1 VLLVGV
7 SKVEIEI
14 RNRSLSGLA
23 NGFDVL
29 DDCGTN
35 RRHQQ
40 PFTIVVKEFT
50 NQSTLLP
57 EPAISH
63 TNTLS
68 NVVVMSGLDAH
79 VFRVSREAN
88 RSTSSHRI
96 YCLERTTLQIPH
108 DGENTQCYGSWMGQV
123 ERAICEGSPAVGSLQ
138 GRVRLRESGHMR
150 LRDDE
155 HLTWSRTTFAS
166 LPSSAQG

>member
-1 VLLVGV
+1 MLLVGV

-29 DDCGTN
+29 DDRGTN

-40 PFTIVVKEFT
+40 PLTKIVKQFT

-57 EPAISH
+57 EPAINHNNAPSD
-63 TNTLS
+63 
-68 NVVVMSGLDAH
+68 VVAMSGIYAH

-88 RSTSSHRI
+88 QSTSSH
-96 YCLERTTLQIPH
+96 
-108 DGENTQCYGSWMGQV
+108 
-123 ERAICEGSPAVGSLQ
+123 
-138 GRVRLRESGHMR
+138 
-150 LRDDE
+150 
-155 HLTWSRTTFAS
+155 
-166 LPSSAQG
+166 